1 MNAQPPTPQTPP
13 TPMTATIS
21 RRRVFAMVRRYWYLL
36 RGSWPRIVEL
46 MYWPTIQMV
55 MWGFITLHLRDN
67 STWVAE
73 AAGVLL
79 TGVLLWDILFRGQLG
94 YTLAFLEEMYSR
106 NLGQLFISP
115 LRPIE
120 MVLALMATSLLRTLI
135 GILPAA
141 LLAIPLFAWNIF
153 SIGLPLLSFFALLL
167 VMGWAVGMFVT
178 ALLLRVGL
186 GGESLAWFIAFLL
199 IPVSAVYY
207 PVDVLP
213 GWLQVVA
220 YALPPVYVFEG
231 MRAVLFDGSF
241 RWDYFLA
248 ATSLNI
254 LYLWLGA
261 AAFLWSFHTARVR
274 GLLLQGGE

>member
-1 MNAQPPTPQTPP
+1 MSVAGETRIRTFS
-13 TPMTATIS
+13 A
-21 RRRVFAMVRRYWYLL
+21 RRVFAMVRRYWYLL

-46 MYWPTIQMV
+46 MYWPTIQMI
-55 MWGFITLHLRDN
+55 MWGFITLHLRDT

-94 YTLAFLEEMYSR
+94 YTLSFLEEMYSR
-106 NLGQLFISP
+106 NLGQLFVSP

-120 MVLALMATSLLRTLI
+120 MVAALMTISLLRTLI

-141 LLAIPLFAWNIF
+141 LLAIPLFAWNVF
-153 SIGLPLLSFFALLL
+153 TIGLPLVAFFAMLL
-167 VMGWAVGMFVT
+167 VMGWAVGMIVT

-186 GGESLAWFIAFLL
+186 GGESLAWFVIFLL

-213 GWLQVVA
+213 VWLQWIA
-220 YALPPVYVFEG
+220 FAMPPVYVFEG
-231 MRAVLFDGSF
+231 MRAVLFDGVF
-241 RWDYFLA
+241 RWDYFAAALGLNLLYLAIGA
-248 ATSLNI
+248 AT
-254 LYLWLGA
+254 
-261 AAFLWSFHTARVR
+261 FLWSFHVARRR
-274 GLLLQGGE
+274 GLLLAGGE